1 LPHHRR
7 SVSTFGWAEILM
19 AQPRGRS
26 TKIQRGLQEREGV
39 EPKARRILPHASGQ
53 DLAIIVRWRRIRK
66 RKSLPLAAGANLHSL
81 ARVPRQE
88 QNKNPGAFAPGLFCS
103 NLTG

>member
-1 LPHHRR
+1 
-7 SVSTFGWAEILM
+7 M

-53 DLAIIVRWRRIRK
+53 DPAIIVRRRRIRK
-66 RKSLPLAAGANLHSL
+66 RKSLHLAAGADLGWRATSRK
-81 ARVPRQE
+81 AKT
-88 QNKNPGAFAPGLFCS
+88 KNPGAFAPGLFCS